1 MFPFLQFF
9 RRGNRTSGGGWDT
22 SRLPMLLVVLAGIV
36 CFCTIACMVSPG
48 GGWTTVYKVSWIVL
62 DSLSLMLFCM
72 VFRLHMQ
79 LTLRSVSLIVVMLL
93 LQMLVMACVRE
104 LQGMVPGYEYA
115 AQGLLWMP
123 YLLAPTTVSVMVGR
137 RLGLLTA
144 LCASTFGV
152 TMFSLQQEPVM
163 VFFYGVISL
172 LAGMLSASLSGRV
185 HKREQVLRPGL
196 FTGALV
202 FVCVVGLVALQQFG
216 ENRADAELASING
229 MHFDASGLL
238 AELIVTMVFNFMLAA
253 LAGGLI
259 PALERIFNI
268 TTPISW
274 LEWADFNHPLLRN
287 LQMTAP
293 GTFQHCQTVYRL
305 AESGAEAVGADATR
319 AGVCALYHDIGKSK
333 NPQYFSENIPNQA
346 ISPHRELTPEA
357 SARIILAHV
366 TDGVELARAH
376 GLNRRIIDVIR
387 EHHGTSTAYFFYRKA
402 MDQYKEEKEKFDEG
416 QIDTCPDEVDV
427 SQFTYK
433 GPIPR
438 TRESGIVSLADAVE
452 SATRSLVNPTED
464 EIRDMIAG
472 IFKSRILEGQL
483 TDSDL
488 TLGDL
493 EKLKE
498 SFFTTIRTMHHSR
511 IAYPK
516 QEQDPAARLQDRRK
530 QS

>member
-1 MFPFLQFF
+1 M
-9 RRGNRTSGGGWDT
+9 
-22 SRLPMLLVVLAGIV
+22 
-36 CFCTIACMVSPG
+36 
-48 GGWTTVYKVSWIVL
+48 
-62 DSLSLMLFCM
+62 
-72 VFRLHMQ
+72 
-79 LTLRSVSLIVVMLL
+79 
-93 LQMLVMACVRE
+93 
-104 LQGMVPGYEYA
+104 
-115 AQGLLWMP
+115 
-123 YLLAPTTVSVMVGR
+123 
-137 RLGLLTA
+137 
-144 LCASTFGV
+144 
-152 TMFSLQQEPVM
+152 
-163 VFFYGVISL
+163 
-172 LAGMLSASLSGRV
+172 
-185 HKREQVLRPGL
+185 
-196 FTGALV
+196 
-202 FVCVVGLVALQQFG
+202 
-216 ENRADAELASING
+216 
-229 MHFDASGLL
+229 
-238 AELIVTMVFNFMLAA
+238 
-253 LAGGLI
+253 
-259 PALERIFNI
+259 
-268 TTPISW
+268 
-274 LEWADFNHPLLRN
+274 
-287 LQMTAP
+287 
-293 GTFQHCQTVYRL
+293 
-305 AESGAEAVGADATR
+305 
-319 AGVCALYHDIGKSK
+319 
-333 NPQYFSENIPNQA
+333 
-346 ISPHRELTPEA
+346 
-357 SARIILAHV
+357 